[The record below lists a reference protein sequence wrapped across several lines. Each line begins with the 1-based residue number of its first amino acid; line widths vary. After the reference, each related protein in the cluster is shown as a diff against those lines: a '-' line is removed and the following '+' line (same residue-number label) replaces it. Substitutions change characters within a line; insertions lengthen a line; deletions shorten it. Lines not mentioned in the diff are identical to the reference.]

1 MRTQLL
7 ALLASFH
14 LVACVTDDDE
24 RTDDR
29 FEDLIPVDEL
39 PEIEADEPVAGRLP
53 DLPAM
58 EIDGTYVDA
67 SDLEVAVPPAR
78 QATRPNG
85 SWQQLEQR

>member
-29 FEDLIPVDEL
+29 FEDVTPVDD
-39 PEIEADEPVAGRLP
+39 PSEIEADEPDHLR

-58 EIDGTYVDA
+58 ESDGTYVDA

-78 QATRPNG
+78 QVTRPNG

>member
-29 FEDLIPVDEL
+29 FEDVIPVDDL
-39 PEIEADEPVAGRLP
+39 SEIEVDEPLGGGLR

-67 SDLEVAVPPAR
+67 SDLEVVVPPAR
-78 QATRPNG
+78 QVTRPNG